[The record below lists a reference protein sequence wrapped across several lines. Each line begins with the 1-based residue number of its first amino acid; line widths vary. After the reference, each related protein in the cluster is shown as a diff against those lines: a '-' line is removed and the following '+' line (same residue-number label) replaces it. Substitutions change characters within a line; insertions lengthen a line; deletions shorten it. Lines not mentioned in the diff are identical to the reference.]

1 MGLKEFRFPSEQYE
15 GADRVVV
22 TIYDKVISHTH
33 AMKPPEMGEYFVQH
47 KAEIFDIF
55 DSFPHSWRFPLL
67 LRDLSFSTHAL
78 LFSQLHSANQTDV
91 FNAFLYCL
99 HFYLFLSNCRNLRK
113 LSEKHPPNSS
123 IISMRQLVEDE
134 I

>member
-99 HFYLFLSNCRNLRK
+99 HFYLFLSHCRNLRK